1 MAILIVTLTVQLINS
16 KPKRNHLMQIIK
28 VITLIKIILT
38 LIKITAIILTQI
50 KIILTQTK
58 VINKVT

>member
-38 LIKITAIILTQI
+38 LIKIVLTQT

>member
-16 KPKRNHLMQIIK
+16 KPKRNHLMQIII

-38 LIKITAIILTQI
+38 QIKIILTQI

>member
-38 LIKITAIILTQI
+38 LIKIILTQI